1 MIFKRI
7 HTGNITCSDG
17 VEIQLHGEYISYS
30 KDSTSVRVEIGYTAF
45 GKMIVYENRMEYE
58 DPHSGDPVRVE
69 IKTQVLDRI
78 REVLNLLKIKYKVE

>member
-17 VEIQLHGEYISYS
+17 VEIQLHDGHISYS
-30 KDSTSVRVEIGYTAF
+30 RDGTSVRVEIGYTAF

-58 DPHSGDPVRVE
+58 DTRSGDPVRIE
-69 IKTQVLDRI
+69 TKTQVLDRI
-78 REVLNLLKIKYKVE
+78 HEVLKLLKIKYKVE